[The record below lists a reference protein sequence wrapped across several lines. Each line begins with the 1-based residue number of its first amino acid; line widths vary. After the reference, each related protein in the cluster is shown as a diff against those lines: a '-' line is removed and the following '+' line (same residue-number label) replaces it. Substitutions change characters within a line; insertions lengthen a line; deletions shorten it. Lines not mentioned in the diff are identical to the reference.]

1 MGAKRDCYEVLGI
14 SRNAD
19 QNTIKKAYR
28 KLVKK
33 YHPDTNRGNAD
44 AEEKFK
50 EVTAAYTI
58 LSDEEK
64 RKLYDKYGYAAFEEG
79 AAASGTRSEHNGTW
93 KSHDGTWS
101 EVHFEGGGED
111 IDDILEHIFGGGF
124 SRGFHENGFQDG
136 SFKSRGREY
145 VRKGEDIHADVRV
158 SFEDAAFGS
167 KKVIR
172 FQSAEDGCIQSLE
185 VKIPAGIE
193 DGKKIRLRGKGSPGR
208 GGGEAGDLLL
218 CIHVD
223 DKPGFERKGMDV
235 YTKVSVPFTTAVFG
249 GEVPIQTLYG
259 TVLCKIREGTQS
271 GTKIRLKGKGIVSM
285 QSPAVHGDQYA
296 VVEIQVPTNLNAQ
309 ERQKLKEFEAVC
321 RRKNSSQD
329 VA

>member
-1 MGAKRDCYEVLGI
+1 MEAKRDCYEVLGI

-79 AAASGTRSEHNGTW
+79 AAASGARSEHN
-93 KSHDGTWS
+93 GTWS

-124 SRGFHENGFQDG
+124 SREFHENGFQDG
-136 SFKSRGREY
+136 SFKRRGRENI
-145 VRKGEDIHADVRV
+145 RKGADIHADVRV

-172 FQSAEDGCIQSLE
+172 FQSAEDGRIQSLE

-218 CIHVD
+218 NIHVD
-223 DKPGFERKGMDV
+223 DKPGFERKGPDV

-285 QSPAVHGDQYA
+285 QSPVVHGDQYA